1 VTITE
6 ARLRGLLQEM
16 AEEAQPVQLLT
27 RLERRAPAVHR
38 RRAVVTALAVA
49 AVALVAV
56 AATVVQARM
65 MSMPQPAYE
74 PPEVFELG
82 TTTSTQ
88 PGTAWMAM
96 QLTEPDPSV
105 YVTPA
110 GGGATVAVP
119 PRPDNEYVRWARL
132 SPDGSHLVR
141 VNLTDLANTI
151 EVVNLGSGQ
160 VVVLEVWAH
169 SAEISPD
176 NRTVAVVIEGRVD
189 LVDVVT
195 GASRTV
201 RELPAYDERDPDTRG
216 GLGWDPDGARLA
228 THDGAGNVA
237 ILDANGR
244 EQDVLAGAQL
254 VNGSQSWSPDGRSIL
269 VYDSNRRGFA
279 AQPADGGEGAPLTPP
294 ADAVRPLGWAGDHIV
309 WLVGEP
315 GSQRLVTADI
325 DGERIE
331 TWLRFEVGEV
341 PIESVTWSRA
351 LSG

>member
-1 VTITE
+1 MTITE

-27 RLERRAPAVHR
+27 RLERRAPAAQR
-38 RRAVVTALAVA
+38 RRIVVTALAVA

-56 AATVVQARM
+56 STAVVQARM
-65 MSMPQPAYE
+65 TSMPQPAYE

-96 QLTEPDPSV
+96 QLIAPDPSV

-119 PRPDNEYVRWARL
+119 PRPGHEYVRSARL

-141 VNLTDLANTI
+141 VDLTDLANRI

-160 VVVLEVWAH
+160 VVVLEVGAH
-169 SAEISPD
+169 RAELSPD
-176 NRTVAVVIEGRVD
+176 NRTVAVVIEGRLD
-189 LVDVVT
+189 LVDVET

-201 RELPAYDERDPDTRG
+201 RELRAYDERDPDTRD
-216 GLGWDPDGARLA
+216 GLGWAPDGARLA
-228 THDGAGNVA
+228 THDYAGNVA
-237 ILDANGR
+237 ILDVDGR
-244 EQDVLAGAQL
+244 EQAVLAGAQL

-269 VYDSNRRGFA
+269 VYDSNRRAFLV
-279 AQPADGGEGAPLTPP
+279 QSADGSGSTPLTRP
-294 ADAVRPLGWAGDHIV
+294 ADAVRPLGWAGDRIV
-309 WLVGEP
+309 WLAGEP
-315 GSQRLVTADI
+315 GSQRLVTADV
-325 DGERIE
+325 DGGDAE
-331 TWLRFEVGEV
+331 TWLRFEVGDV
-341 PIESVTWSRA
+341 PVESVTWSRD